1 MRRIRSATAV
11 KGLLLG
17 EAASPQ
23 VRNRLRDVIAGFEEV
38 DVTGRDVE
46 LVCDHIERALHDAEP
61 MVTEV
66 FLDPTPRYDA
76 ARDRVRQGRQ

>member
-1 MRRIRSATAV
+1 MMHLAPEQLLVAVRIDLA
-11 KGLLLG
+11 
-17 EAASPQ
+17 
-23 VRNRLRDVIAGFEEV
+23 D

-46 LVCDHIERALHDAEP
+46 LVCDHIERALHDAKP